1 MRAAEKLV
9 MTYAEYLALEQA
21 SPVKMQF
28 IDGVAYAM
36 AGGTPELAELAAL
49 LIVALS
55 GLVRPGRGRCR
66 VYSADAKI
74 HVLESGNSHYPDVSV
89 VCGPRETAA
98 HDANAITNPTLIVE
112 VLSDST
118 EQFDRG
124 KKFKD
129 YQRLPSLQH
138 YLLVN
143 QDEARIEHFR
153 RNADDTWTLSNAG
166 PGGAVRLPDLGGD
179 LMVDEIYQA
188 MEFPLTAGATI
199 PR

>member
-1 MRAAEKLV
+1 MSAAEKLV
-9 MTYAEYLALEQA
+9 STYAEYLALEQA

-28 IDGVAYAM
+28 VDGVAYAM
-36 AGGTPELAELAAL
+36 AGGTPEHAELAAL

-55 GLVRPGRGRCR
+55 GLVQPGRGRGR

-74 HVLESGNSHYPDVSV
+74 HVPASGNSHYPDVSV

-98 HDANAITNPTLIVE
+98 NDANAITNPTLIVE

-118 EQFDRG
+118 ELFDRG

-129 YQRLPSLQH
+129 YQRLPSLRH

-153 RNADDTWTLSNAG
+153 RNDDGTWTLSNAG

-179 LMVDEIYQA
+179 LRLDEIYQA
-188 MEFPLTAGATI
+188 MEFPRA
-199 PR
+199 